1 MKPCTTKIQ
10 YLKVIAL
17 RLLPVSW
24 KISKRYQKQS
34 TGVENKE
41 AALTSKNTSICYGYL
56 DVQTSTPSL
65 DQIEYFFNQCEIKR
79 LAKKRSSLKHDKL
92 HKFFIQCELFC
103 IQFELHQAPYTISS
117 MRKAFS
123 KFLWQNKASR
133 TTIRCV
139 IELTELIAASSSK
152 FMRASRYVQNW
163 RHSNK

>member
-1 MKPCTTKIQ
+1 MQPSYEYELCSHFLLHNVPERSDLATLFFHCSWGDFISILHLLSTK
-10 YLKVIAL
+10 L
-17 RLLPVSW
+17 
-24 KISKRYQKQS
+24 
-34 TGVENKE
+34 
-41 AALTSKNTSICYGYL
+41 NT
-56 DVQTSTPSL
+56 
-65 DQIEYFFNQCEIKR
+65 FFNQCEIKR